1 MVKKILLFMIA
12 SLLLCVATNLKA
24 QNNLSISTDFQSRYI
39 WRGQALGKN
48 APSIQPGV
56 KYNWKGLSVGAWGAF
71 STSELNSQELDLYVS
86 YTFLKDMFTVIVT
99 DYAFPQDNAP
109 FKYFDYDK
117 NTTSH
122 VFEGGL
128 VFNGLKNMPL
138 SAAVYMNFYGADA
151 KNIDGDN
158 VFSTYGEVSYNPI
171 CEKLN
176 TSFNF
181 FAGFAFNGGYR
192 IENVSPLNVVETTIV
207 NGFYGN
213 EGFAFVNL
221 GMGATKT
228 LKITD
233 SFSLPIN
240 TKLIFN
246 PDSNKAY
253 LTVSTGIS
261 L

>member
-1 MVKKILLFMIA
+1 MVTVLSSTVI
-12 SLLLCVATNLKA
+12 NLKA
-24 QNNLSISTDFQSRYI
+24 QNNFSISTDFQSRYI

-48 APSIQPGV
+48 IPSIQPAL
-56 KYNWKGLSVGAWGAF
+56 KYSYNGLNIGAWGAF

-86 YTFLKDMFTVIVT
+86 YTFLKDMFTVIIT
-99 DYAFPQDNAP
+99 DYTFPLDNSP

-117 NTTSH
+117 NTTPH

-128 VFNGLKNMPL
+128 VFNGLKNLPL
-138 SAAVYMNFYGADA
+138 SASLYMNFYGSDS
-151 KNIDGDN
+151 KNNNGNN

-171 CEKLN
+171 CEKIN
-176 TSFNF
+176 TSFSF

-192 IENVSPLNVVETTIV
+192 EESIIHK
-207 NGFYGN
+207 GYYGN

-221 GMGATKT
+221 GIGATKT

-240 TKLIFN
+240 SKLIFN
-246 PDSNKAY
+246 PYANKAY
-253 LTVSTGIS
+253 FIIGTGIT

>member
-1 MVKKILLFMIA
+1 MVV
-12 SLLLCVATNLKA
+12 SVLLCSATNLKA
-24 QNNLSISTDFQSRYI
+24 QSNFSISTDFQSRYI

-48 APSIQPGV
+48 IPSIQPGI
-56 KYNWKGLSVGAWGAF
+56 KYNWKGLNVGAWGAF
-71 STSELNSQELDLYVS
+71 STSELTSQELDLYVS

-99 DYAFPQDNAP
+99 DYAFPQDNSP

-117 NTTSH
+117 NTTTH

-128 VFNGLKNMPL
+128 VFNGLKNLPL
-138 SAAVYMNFYGADA
+138 SASLYMNFYGNDT
-151 KNIDGDN
+151 KNNKGNN

-171 CEKLN
+171 CEKIN
-176 TSFNF
+176 TSFSF
-181 FAGFAFNGGYR
+181 FAGFALNGGYR
-192 IENVSPLNVVETTIV
+192 EENISPLEPTIYK
-207 NGFYGN
+207 GFYGN

-221 GMGATKT
+221 GIGATKT

-240 TKLIFN
+240 TKLIIN
-246 PDSNKAY
+246 PDANKAY
-253 LTVSTGIS
+253 FTVGTGIS